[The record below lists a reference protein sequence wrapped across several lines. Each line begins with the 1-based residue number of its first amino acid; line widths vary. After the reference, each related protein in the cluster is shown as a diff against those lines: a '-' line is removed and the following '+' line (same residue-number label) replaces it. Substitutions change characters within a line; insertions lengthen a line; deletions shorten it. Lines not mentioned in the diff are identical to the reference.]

1 MVKVP
6 RPWQNIFYNLFRDTF
21 RQEFVQ
27 NSDSLARQ
35 TKEIVI
41 KLLYWVLAEDFGVDY
56 LKKLSMYEHE
66 RR

>member
-6 RPWQNIFYNLFRDTF
+6 RPSQNIFYNLFCDTF

-27 NSDSLARQ
+27 KSDSLEAGQ

-41 KLLYWVLAEDFGVDY
+41 KLFILG
-56 LKKLSMYEHE
+56 SC
-66 RR
+66 RRFWN